1 MINPACRLSVRQAQI
16 AVDVALASAE
26 GLSAHGIVECLG
38 YEILIEML
46 QDAQTAIAPLAEI
59 TLHLPGEPRVIF
71 SCRSQAEAYIERH
84 PAPAAA
90 IYRISQDAV
99 GRCSVSVYR
108 LTEHL

>member
-1 MINPACRLSVRQAQI
+1 MSDPAYRLNVRQAQI
-16 AVDVALASAE
+16 AVDAALASAE
-26 GLSAHGIVECLG
+26 GLSTHGIVESVG

-46 QDAQTAIAPLAEI
+46 QDAQTAIARLAEI
-59 TLHLPGEPRVIF
+59 TLNMPGEPRVIF
-71 SCRSQAEAYIERH
+71 ACRSQAEAYIERN
-84 PAPAAA
+84 PAREGA